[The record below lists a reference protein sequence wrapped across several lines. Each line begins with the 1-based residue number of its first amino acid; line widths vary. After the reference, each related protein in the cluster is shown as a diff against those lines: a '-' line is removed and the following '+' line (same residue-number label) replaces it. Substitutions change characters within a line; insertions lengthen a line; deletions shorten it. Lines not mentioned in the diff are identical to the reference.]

1 MEMKENSVKTV
12 QGLLPLAA
20 KYKYV
25 LLMIAVGAGLMLLP
39 PFGGEKLGAETA
51 GAAQAGYSLQQIQG
65 EMERL
70 LSETEGVGKA
80 RVMLTAAS
88 GSRYLY
94 QENREI
100 SSSGSAEAPE
110 EYSASAET
118 VLLNRSGSGQEAL
131 RTQEIYPDYIG
142 ALVVCDGAGNP
153 GTVLKVKEAVAALTG
168 LGTDRISV
176 VKRSVS

>member
-12 QGLLPLAA
+12 RGLLPLVV

-39 PFGGEKLGAETA
+39 PFGGGKPELAEDGAV
-51 GAAQAGYSLQQIQG
+51 QSDYSLQQIQR
-65 EMERL
+65 EMEKL

-94 QENREI
+94 QENLEI
-100 SSSGSAEAPE
+100 SGRGSAAAPE

-131 RTQEIYPDYIG
+131 PTQEIYPDYIG
-142 ALVVCDGAGNP
+142 ALVVCDGASSP